1 MQLIHVTTKLVKSV
15 FLMATNKKTLG
26 IIFLLIGIMLLI
38 IGVIGVN
45 TSSAGFDIIF
55 IIGFISLGILFLV
68 VGIILLA
75 LHLHSVT

>member
-1 MQLIHVTTKLVKSV
+1 
-15 FLMATNKKTLG
+15 MATNKKTLG
-26 IIFLLIGIMLLI
+26 ITFLIIGIMLLI

-55 IIGFISLGILFLV
+55 IVGFLLPGILFLIA
-68 VGIILLA
+68 GIILLA